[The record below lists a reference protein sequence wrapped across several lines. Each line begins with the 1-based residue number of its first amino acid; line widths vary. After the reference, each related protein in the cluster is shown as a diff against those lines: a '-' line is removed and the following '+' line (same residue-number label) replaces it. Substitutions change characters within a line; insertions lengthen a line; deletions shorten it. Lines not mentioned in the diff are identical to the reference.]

1 MRWYIFFFGLI
12 RLSNQLIYTSP
23 YINPVKLS
31 ELLEKKLLAQA
42 EKYRAEAAKL
52 RAEASILEKELLV
65 SRADSADAPRPTP
78 PVGVIKK
85 MFVVKTSNLRFDW
98 LLDINGEAYVNILD
112 IHGNKIIDVF
122 GKWYTKHSRYGIGGN
137 IHLIAKNASIS
148 LSCIFLTIKKKDALG
163 ISNTYSHY
171 KSIYGAAS
179 TNPEPLVKLIDIDES
194 TSLFPIINQES
205 IASLCFKSIKRLI
218 NKVLK
223 ICTMKFFKHIS
234 TSATRKMNK
243 WRKLSQL
250 ANGNNTIILYN
261 KPYVVSEVGNI
272 KIKGL
277 RKVLNTWKIDNS
289 YIIKSE
295 CMLSFKNIEEV
306 SAGKV
311 SRTGGRAGRAR
322 RRRLLGKLD

>member
-1 MRWYIFFFGLI
+1 M
-12 RLSNQLIYTSP
+12 
-23 YINPVKLS
+23 KLS

-148 LSCIFLTIKKKDALG
+148 LSCIFLTIKKKR
-163 ISNTYSHY
+163 
-171 KSIYGAAS
+171 
-179 TNPEPLVKLIDIDES
+179 
-194 TSLFPIINQES
+194 
-205 IASLCFKSIKRLI
+205 CFR
-218 NKVLK
+218 N
-223 ICTMKFFKHIS
+223 
-234 TSATRKMNK
+234 
-243 WRKLSQL
+243 
-250 ANGNNTIILYN
+250 
-261 KPYVVSEVGNI
+261 
-272 KIKGL
+272 
-277 RKVLNTWKIDNS
+277 
-289 YIIKSE
+289 
-295 CMLSFKNIEEV
+295 
-306 SAGKV
+306 
-311 SRTGGRAGRAR
+311 
-322 RRRLLGKLD
+322 